1 MPLTLVSLWLSLAG
15 SLLVTLVSLWYLQ
28 VACSLTLVSLRLSLA
43 GSLLVACAHFG
54 AYVVGADIDY
64 KLLHGRGLYTD
75 TVQSTELTVHF

>member
-1 MPLTLVSLWLSLAG
+1 LTLVSLWLSLAG
-15 SLLVTLVSLWYLQ
+15 SLLVTLVSLW
-28 VACSLTLVSLRLSLA
+28 LSLA

-75 TVQSTELTVHF
+75 TVQSTELTVHLS

>member
-1 MPLTLVSLWLSLAG
+1 
-15 SLLVTLVSLWYLQ
+15 VTLVSLW
-28 VACSLTLVSLRLSLA
+28 LSLA

-75 TVQSTELTVHF
+75 TVQSTELTVHLS